1 LDFLADKFNHGV
13 DVDPA
18 SHVPDEVNKRSHTN
32 KRQYDGDGERQM
44 WDERTLVPGAT
55 VRSTINA
62 QENVPRNAPSVS

>member
-1 LDFLADKFNHGV
+1 
-13 DVDPA
+13 
-18 SHVPDEVNKRSHTN
+18 VPDEVNKRSHTN